1 MRKGRKPFENK
12 ADFDPGRLRSKV
24 EFYGQL
30 GFQDDGFGGGQ
41 AVTGVVR
48 TTKGAKLPVSLNSL
62 SQLQQIGTI
71 AANMDFT
78 TYFYLM
84 LRKYPDFSPEK
95 DMTVAI
101 DGVMYKV
108 RGVMQQDEPTTFIK
122 LLCARTD

>member
-1 MRKGRKPFENK
+1 MKKGRKPFENK

-24 EFYGQL
+24 EFYGQVW
-30 GFQDDGFGGGQ
+30 QDDGFGGG
-41 AVTGVVR
+41 TSIDGVVR

-71 AANMDFT
+71 GAQSDFT

-84 LRKYPDFSPEK
+84 LRKYPDFVPEK

-101 DGVMYKV
+101 DSVMYKV
-108 RGVMQQDEPTTFIK
+108 RGVMPQDEPTTFIK